1 MNTFSVFTDGG
12 AKGNPGPAAIGVHI
26 KIGHTD
32 ILRYREDIGIATNN
46 EAEYTAVAR
55 AIEKLIELKP
65 KHVEINGVEFFADS
79 LLVVEQLRGKWKIK
93 EARLRQ
99 FVDLIHEKLNRL
111 GLSHSFTHIPREK
124 NTVAD
129 GLVNGKD

>member
-1 MNTFSVFTDGG
+1 MNYFSVFTDGG

-32 ILRYREDIGIATNN
+32 IIRYREDIGVATNN
-46 EAEYTAVAR
+46 EAEYTAVVR

-65 KHVEINGVEFFADS
+65 KHTEVTNVEFFADS
-79 LLVVEQLRGKWKIK
+79 LLVVEQLKGKWKIK

-99 FVDLIHEKLNRL
+99 FVDMIHEKLHV
-111 GLSHSFTHIPREK
+111 LSLPCSFTHIPREK
-124 NTVAD
+124 NSIAD